1 MVDSMKEKAKWL
13 TSLIAINL
21 IGLLLITLY
30 SAYYSFGTMI
40 FGVHK
45 ADAIIDFWHSEMLLG
60 IPFLIGFN
68 LLAIITAIY
77 RKIKNG
83 KK

>member
-1 MVDSMKEKAKWL
+1 MKEKAKWL

-60 IPFLIGFN
+60 IPFLTGFN